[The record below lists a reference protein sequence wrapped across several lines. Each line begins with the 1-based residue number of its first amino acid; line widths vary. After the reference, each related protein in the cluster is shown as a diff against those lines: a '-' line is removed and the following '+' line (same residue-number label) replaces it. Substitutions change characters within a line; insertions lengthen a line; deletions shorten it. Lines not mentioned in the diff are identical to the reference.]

1 MGKDNFSTKMIFFLL
16 FSAPQGIHGLL
27 RSGPTQLQ
35 GLIWCPL
42 PPDTTSYL
50 QEPDTHEHSQY
61 KSIIREVKA
70 ELHFQLEQEQT
81 NNYGEDVDYEPVWGP
96 PEILYV
102 AGESLRRFKERHPR
116 VPLQGL
122 IRNNHLVFR
131 PTSSGKLE
139 ITSDEPPFEY
149 KIPPNR
155 GIQTEVARERLESLT
170 TWLSSGERAPRP
182 DWEQLDNKQ
191 FELTKP
197 NLDEQDEHRDPI
209 ELDFRF
215 QALELTEHQ
224 LAMLQPP
231 ETRIKS
237 LVYSQFIQRRG
248 RKKARQSRW
257 SSKLSRQFT
266 GKATKTWRNKL
277 AKYGEKHL
285 TETVAPKAR
294 LAAKVKVVYVN
305 KKTSKKKGTEK
316 KAVAALEDA
325 PTEAVEASTQRQ
337 ERREKSRAKQREILS
352 NHWFLK
358 KQVRVVGEGHD
369 EGRVGKVLA
378 VYKVFATEAEGE
390 HIDVEIQA
398 GGSSFFARLGDVQED
413 SIASEP
419 SPFKLDYRRL
429 KAAKRVELKNTL
441 EGKDGNLWEVPVSQ

>member
-1 MGKDNFSTKMIFFLL
+1 M
-16 FSAPQGIHGLL
+16 
-27 RSGPTQLQ
+27 
-35 GLIWCPL
+35 
-42 PPDTTSYL
+42 
-50 QEPDTHEHSQY
+50 
-61 KSIIREVKA
+61 
-70 ELHFQLEQEQT
+70 
-81 NNYGEDVDYEPVWGP
+81 
-96 PEILYV
+96 
-102 AGESLRRFKERHPR
+102 AGESLKRFKERHTR

-248 RKKARQSRW
+248 RKKSEAEQ
-257 SSKLSRQFT
+257 
-266 GKATKTWRNKL
+266 
-277 AKYGEKHL
+277 
-285 TETVAPKAR
+285 
-294 LAAKVKVVYVN
+294 VV
-305 KKTSKKKGTEK
+305 EQ
-316 KAVAALEDA
+316 AF
-325 PTEAVEASTQRQ
+325 EAVHRQ
-337 ERREKSRAKQREILS
+337 GNQDVAKQAGQVWREAPYRDGRPQGEACRQGQGRLR
-352 NHWFLK
+352 
-358 KQVRVVGEGHD
+358 QQEDQQEEGHRE
-369 EGRVGKVLA
+369 EGCRRTRGRS
-378 VYKVFATEAEGE
+378 
-390 HIDVEIQA
+390 HR
-398 GGSSFFARLGDVQED
+398 GS
-413 SIASEP
+413 
-419 SPFKLDYRRL
+419 
-429 KAAKRVELKNTL
+429 
-441 EGKDGNLWEVPVSQ
+441 